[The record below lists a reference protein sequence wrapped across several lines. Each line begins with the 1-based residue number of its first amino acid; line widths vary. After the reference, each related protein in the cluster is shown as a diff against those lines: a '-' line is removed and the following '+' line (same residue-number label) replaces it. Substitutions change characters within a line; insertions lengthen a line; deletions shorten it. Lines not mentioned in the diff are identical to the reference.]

1 VSMRLDVL
9 LTPGELAPGDIAD
22 RTVVVLDVLRASTS
36 VVEALAAG
44 ARAVYPVAS
53 IEEALRLANTL
64 GRDEVL
70 LAGERKAL
78 RIEGFDLGN
87 SPSEF
92 TRGKV
97 KGKVVVMSTTN
108 GTGALNAAA
117 GAERV
122 LVGAWANFSALVRE
136 LADSRAEPVLL
147 CAGRDRH
154 FALEDAVCAGQMAEA
169 VMKALPDDSWEMND
183 GALAAMALAREFP
196 DPAALFS
203 QTAAGRQIVEAA
215 LAADLKLCAR
225 RDRHRIVPVLQDR
238 QLTLAARNGT
248 A

>member
-1 VSMRLDVL
+1 MRLDVL
-9 LTPGELAPGDIAD
+9 LTPGELAPGDIAE

-136 LADSRAEPVLL
+136 LAEARAEPVLL

-154 FALEDAVCAGQMAEA
+154 FGLEDAVCAGQLAEA
-169 VMKALPDDSWEMND
+169 VMKALPDDEWELND
-183 GALAAMALAREFP
+183 GAHAAMALAREFP
-196 DPAALFS
+196 DPGALFPR
-203 QTAAGRQIVEAA
+203 TAAGRQIVEAG

-238 QLTLAARNGT
+238 QLTLAARP
-248 A
+248 APA